1 MRPGYAGLRLSAV
14 AGCSLEL
21 FVKDVLPFCGY
32 HLDLS
37 SFLHDTAIVSSR
49 DEQRGDVSES
59 AELGGLHGN
68 EQWVDFAR
76 GAIR

>member
-1 MRPGYAGLRLSAV
+1 MQKVLRI
-14 AGCSLEL
+14 
-21 FVKDVLPFCGY
+21 CGY

-59 AELGGLHGN
+59 AEQGGLHGD